1 MDEMQARPDPDE
13 LLARI
18 NHENAIKKNPTLKI
32 FLGMAAGVGKT
43 YAMLQEA
50 RSARAQGTDIV
61 LGIIETHA
69 RPDMAELLEGLEIL
83 PRRNIIYKGI
93 VLEELDIEAVIARHP
108 DVIVIDELA
117 HENAPGSR
125 HIKRWQDIEELLEK
139 GISVWTAVNIQHLE
153 SYSDVVEDLT
163 LVQIRERVP
172 DTFFDRAEEI
182 RLIDITPED
191 LVKRLEEGRV
201 YTGDMSRLALEN
213 FFTLVNLG
221 ALREIALRYTM
232 RSASRKLTTYAR
244 ADSAGATEF
253 SPHERILVAVGSAP
267 TSAYLIRWTRRTA
280 YALRADWIAVHVD
293 TGTPVNVADKK
304 SLEENMRL
312 ARSLGAENIET
323 RGDDLVSTI
332 VNVAKTKAVS
342 LIVVGRSGLSRS
354 GFFLRRPTVSDR
366 IMREAAPID
375 VALVQDAHTTVK
387 PQPFESLKRA
397 FSMPKRQYVLLAFAF
412 VALIL
417 LGKLLSPSLG
427 YRGLALIFLAV
438 ILVLSTMTKPA
449 PVALLTLLSAL
460 ALDYFFIPPFYTFS
474 IGRAEDWILFGV
486 YFLVAFVTSSLVS
499 RVHSRERLLNT
510 REKEA
515 AFLADV
521 SRTIPEA
528 HTEQGAAA
536 ISICIIKKYF
546 DTDAFI
552 LADKGENRLARS
564 PLYPTSYELSDRE
577 FEAACYAYAEQTIC
591 GAGTDALPSA
601 TYRYIPI
608 FAGDISL
615 GVMGVPIP
623 KKNVWTQADDNL
635 LLSLGRTL
643 TLMVERQ
650 RSENSQHEISLKL
663 ESERLANILL
673 DSVSHELRTPLT
685 AITGSLSA
693 LSNDSIAQRPE
704 ARQALVANA
713 LDQADALDDVVE
725 DLLSLSRIES
735 GMVHLK
741 REEVDLSDLASAAIK
756 HAGPELK
763 ARQVKT
769 EISDGGAPALVDE
782 TLVIRL
788 TANLLRNAARYSP
801 EHSAIT
807 LVLVPSATA
816 LRLLVRD
823 CGPGLP
829 EDELATI
836 FDKFARGRNAKGKG
850 LGLGLAISRGIA
862 EVHGGSISA
871 RNIPGGGLEVEAIL
885 PYGTEGSS

>member
-1 MDEMQARPDPDE
+1 MNETLARPDPDQ

-18 NHENAIKKNPTLKI
+18 NHENSIQKNPTLKI

-50 RSARAQGTDIV
+50 RTARAQGADIV

-69 RPDMAELLEGLEIL
+69 RPDTVELLGGLEIL
-83 PRRNIIYKGI
+83 PRRSVNYKGI
-93 VLEELDIEAVIARHP
+93 ILEELDIEAVIARHP
-108 DVIVIDELA
+108 EVIVIDELA

-163 LVQIRERVP
+163 LVQINERVP

-213 FFTLVNLG
+213 FFTLMNLG

-244 ADSAGATEF
+244 ADSAGSTG
-253 SPHERILVAVGSAP
+253 SSSNERILVAVGSAP

-293 TGTPVNVADKK
+293 TGMPMNAAGKK
-304 SLEENMRL
+304 TLEENMRL
-312 ARSLGAENIET
+312 ARTLGAEIIET

-332 VNVAKTKAVS
+332 VNVAKTKTVS

-354 GFFLRRPTVSDR
+354 GFFLRRPTISDR

-375 VALVQDAHTTVK
+375 VALVQDAHTAVK
-387 PQPFESLKRA
+387 PQPFDSLKHA
-397 FSMPKRQYVLLAFAF
+397 FSVPKRQYALLAFAF

-438 ILVLSTMTKPA
+438 ILVLSTITKPA
-449 PVALLTLLSAL
+449 PVALLTFLSAL

-499 RVHSRERLLNT
+499 RVRSRERLLNV

-528 HTEQGAAA
+528 HTEQEAVAIA
-536 ISICIIKKYF
+536 ISIIEKYF
-546 DTDAFI
+546 ETNAFI
-552 LADKGENRLARS
+552 FTDKGEGRLARS

-577 FEAACYAYAEQTIC
+577 FEAACYAYVEQTVC
-591 GAGTDALPSA
+591 GAGTETLPFA
-601 TYRYIPI
+601 AFRYIPI
-608 FAGDISL
+608 FAGKISL
-615 GVMGVPIP
+615 GVMGVPIQ
-623 KKNVWTQADDNL
+623 KNNVWTQADDNL

-650 RSENSQHEISLKL
+650 RSETRQHEVSLKL

-693 LSNDSIAQRPE
+693 LNNDSIAQRQE

-713 LDQADALDDVVE
+713 LDQAEALDDVVE

-735 GMVHLK
+735 GMVRLK
-741 REEVDLSDLASAAIK
+741 REGVDLPDLASAAIK
-756 HAGPELK
+756 RAGAELK

-769 EISDGGAPALVDE
+769 EIAEGSVPVMVDE

-788 TANLLRNAARYSP
+788 AANLLRNAARYSP
-801 EHSAIT
+801 EHSEIT
-807 LVLVPSATA
+807 FALNPGATA

-829 EDELATI
+829 GDELATI
-836 FDKFARGRNAKGKG
+836 FDKFSRGRNAKGKG
-850 LGLGLAISRGIA
+850 LGLGLAICRGIA
-862 EVHGGSISA
+862 EAHGGSISA
-871 RNIPGGGLEVEAIL
+871 RNVPGGGLEVEAIL
-885 PYGTEGSS
+885 PYSTEGSP